1 MLSNR
6 LSERSK
12 RGSKAFTTTLISI
25 LILLLGAL
33 LVQPRLGQR
42 RLFIDDRHVL
52 TPVEVE
58 ALSDGTLPVVLDR
71 RLGQTETSFAYRL
84 LQLVMERSG
93 EPYAIGFSSEVFPQ
107 DEVMNALASGLQKE
121 DHNSTGIT
129 VGAYGAGV
137 QLNRRLRP
145 IRIPISGGLL
155 GLRAGWT
162 NASQQP
168 LLAEVRDLEDL
179 RQLLLIQGLGW
190 SDVEILDAAGL
201 RTYTTAPQYLFR
213 LVENQRVQLFPRG
226 IAELEGE
233 SQEVHRSGRGIVLD
247 PHLLV
252 TYPFAGFFYVSPAN
266 PRLAKAIETGFERA
280 IADGS
285 YQALVEEVI
294 FTPWLRRHLKL
305 RDRQVIHLRN
315 PEAALALADV
325 DPRHW
330 IVPWRALDQKQIT
343 RGSQLCALPRLR
355 ELCL

>member
-12 RGSKAFTTTLISI
+12 RGAKAFTTTLISI

-93 EPYAIGFSSEVFPQ
+93 EPYAISFSSEVFPQ

-190 SDVEILDAAGL
+190 SDVEIFDAAGL
-201 RTYTTAPQYLFR
+201 RTYTTAP
-213 LVENQRVQLFPRG
+213 
-226 IAELEGE
+226 
-233 SQEVHRSGRGIVLD
+233 
-247 PHLLV
+247 
-252 TYPFAGFFYVSPAN
+252 
-266 PRLAKAIETGFERA
+266 
-280 IADGS
+280 
-285 YQALVEEVI
+285 
-294 FTPWLRRHLKL
+294 
-305 RDRQVIHLRN
+305 
-315 PEAALALADV
+315 
-325 DPRHW
+325 
-330 IVPWRALDQKQIT
+330 
-343 RGSQLCALPRLR
+343 
-355 ELCL
+355 

>member
-1 MLSNR
+1 M
-6 LSERSK
+6 
-12 RGSKAFTTTLISI
+12 
-25 LILLLGAL
+25 
-33 LVQPRLGQR
+33 
-42 RLFIDDRHVL
+42 
-52 TPVEVE
+52 
-58 ALSDGTLPVVLDR
+58 VLDR
-71 RLGQTETSFAYRL
+71 PLGQTETSFAYRL

-233 SQEVHRSGRGIVLD
+233 SQEVHRSGREIVLD
-247 PHLLV
+247 PHLLIS
-252 TYPFAGFFYVSPAN
+252 YPFAGFFYVSPAN
-266 PRLAKAIETGFERA
+266 SRLAKAIE
-280 IADGS
+280 IALSG
-285 YQALVEEVI
+285 
-294 FTPWLRRHLKL
+294 
-305 RDRQVIHLRN
+305 
-315 PEAALALADV
+315 
-325 DPRHW
+325 
-330 IVPWRALDQKQIT
+330 
-343 RGSQLCALPRLR
+343 RLQTVR
-355 ELCL
+355 IKSWWKR